1 MKRLGVR
8 HFLCLFNA
16 LGILQ
21 YHLDGPIKWQI
32 CLLGTY
38 TLLHTLF
45 FFLMTKKNKFML
57 TRR

>member
-8 HFLCLFNA
+8 HFLCLFHA

-45 FFLMTKKNKFML
+45 FSHDKKKISL
-57 TRR
+57 C